1 MRRIGPFKVIVVA
14 AIAILVLME
23 FGGWTTARTILKA
36 AGMGLWLLAELVLR
50 YVIIKTILTCLYFLT
65 RWFLRKTKE
74 WCTYQVKMF
83 HTKNKDA

>member
-14 AIAILVLME
+14 AIAILVLMK
-23 FGGWTTARTILKA
+23 FGGWTTVRTILR
-36 AGMGLWLLAELVLR
+36 LLVELALR

-65 RWFLRKTKE
+65 RCFLRKTKE